1 MKSSSEEKARLRTL
15 LSNAISVLCKNSL
28 GLIDLQFSVEALIGI
43 SVDNED
49 VMVVSFKETVLPDG
63 AAVSYIWQ
71 KESDESKSE
80 IVEEDA
86 KVNSN
91 ALYSAEQFDAQSFLY
106 EQQDAFE
113 EVTNPTD
120 TRIKIEKESMQ
131 YEEYSNNFTLSDAY
145 DVNSSSPQVTNQPYS
160 NAANK
165 RRKQSAPIRVCNK
178 QLDSEEADS
187 LESKSCSIQ
196 QKLTVNQDYMNSS
209 RFATNSKGSG
219 QFFDSNLNG
228 ESRIF
233 TEITKYSVPSKQSA
247 YKSLSA
253 SRGLKRGMS
262 RAEVSSYAGTSV
274 GAHSVETPN
283 DLSPNCSLSIAEHD
297 LYSGQAENYTYQVLN
312 TSHSAGANGKR
323 RKPVSSSSAKNISE
337 QDSLIISEVISMKS
351 FTFLRI
357 ISQEHELLS
366 KSSDMK
372 KHCNPN

>member
-71 KESDESKSE
+71 KEADESKTE
-80 IVEEDA
+80 IVEEDTN
-86 KVNSN
+86 VNSN

-113 EVTNPTD
+113 EITNPTE
-120 TRIKIEKESMQ
+120 TRIKTEKESMQ

-145 DVNSSSPQVTNQPYS
+145 DANSSSPQVTNQPYS

-165 RRKQSAPIRVCNK
+165 RRKQSVPIRVCNK
-178 QLDSEEADS
+178 QLDPEEADS

-196 QKLTVNQDYMNSS
+196 QKLTVNQDYIDPS

-219 QFFDSNLNG
+219 QFFDSNING
-228 ESRIF
+228 ELRIF
-233 TEITKYSVPSKQSA
+233 TENTKYSVPSKQSA
-247 YKSLSA
+247 YKSLNA
-253 SRGLKRGMS
+253 SRGLKRGIS
-262 RAEVSSYAGTSV
+262 RAEVGSYACTSV
-274 GAHSVETPN
+274 GAHSAEMPN

-297 LYSGQAENYTYQVLN
+297 LYSSQAENYTYQVLN
-312 TSHSAGANGKR
+312 TPHSAGANGKR
-323 RKPVSSSSAKNISE
+323 RKPISSSSAKNISE
-337 QDSLIISEVISMKS
+337 QDSLIISEVVSLNVLI
-351 FTFLRI
+351 FI
-357 ISQEHELLS
+357 G
-366 KSSDMK
+366 
-372 KHCNPN
+372 